1 MWLWF
6 FFWKIIWAEIT
17 VLYGNHTVIPYQTR
31 SFREI
36 FLSVFFEVGKIV
48 VWLKWNIEEKIA
60 LFLYFSSTIFLEADL
75 LIFLNNCLMCHL
87 SFCVDGFF
95 SNLENT
101 YIGRTT
107 DVLSFLQNWEH
118 WKLFSFVL
126 NFVSVYIHFT
136 YRCLA
141 SVTTYCIFHISI
153 SNLPT
158 VSSSRFFL
166 NNRVLVQNYEVDKI
180 TLENNFSLADSTSKN
195 TNHTTLEMGNA
206 LTKTVGAK

>member
-1 MWLWF
+1 MFL
-6 FFWKIIWAEIT
+6 KIIAWCAIW
-17 VLYGNHTVIPYQTR
+17 VLAWMG
-31 SFREI
+31 
-36 FLSVFFEVGKIV
+36 FLVSLKTFF
-48 VWLKWNIEEKIA
+48 
-60 LFLYFSSTIFLEADL
+60 
-75 LIFLNNCLMCHL
+75 
-87 SFCVDGFF
+87 
-95 SNLENT
+95 
-101 YIGRTT
+101 

-126 NFVSVYIHFT
+126 NFVSFYIHFT

-166 NNRVLVQNYEVDKI
+166 NNRVLVQNYELDKI